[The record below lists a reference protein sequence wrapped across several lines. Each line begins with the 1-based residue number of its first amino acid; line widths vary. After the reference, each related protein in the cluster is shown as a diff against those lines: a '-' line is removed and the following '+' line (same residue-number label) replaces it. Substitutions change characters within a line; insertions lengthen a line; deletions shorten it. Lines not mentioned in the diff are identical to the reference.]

1 MGASTLGSAVCA
13 PQKMI
18 VPGLKFCCR
27 YRLLQLLMKENRPRK
42 NRPSNV
48 LVYVVVG
55 LVGIVVLFI
64 LGSFLESRNWG
75 IFQQGAESS
84 SYQPQ
89 LPSTQ
94 VADGR

>member
-1 MGASTLGSAVCA
+1 M
-13 PQKMI
+13 
-18 VPGLKFCCR
+18 LKFRCC
-27 YRLLQLLMKENRPRK
+27 YRWLQPFMKENRPRK

-48 LVYVVVG
+48 LIYVVVG

-84 SYQPQ
+84 SYQLQ
-89 LPSTQ
+89 LPPNQ